1 MKMLIVASLFM
12 SSTAFAENLCSRWMS
27 NPRYD
32 KALTTLASHLEYD
45 FNKMCTLPGV
55 LDIEVQPSRIIN
67 QQGEV
72 IPHVRIY
79 LHRSYESC
87 YFMVRD
93 ADQVVT
99 DGRCFSTF

>member
-1 MKMLIVASLFM
+1 
-12 SSTAFAENLCSRWMS
+12 
-27 NPRYD
+27 
-32 KALTTLASHLEYD
+32 LAAHLEYD
-45 FNKMCTLPGV
+45 FKKMCTLPGV
-55 LDIEVQPSRIIN
+55 LDIEVQPSRIID

-93 ADQVVT
+93 ADQVIT
-99 DGRCFSTF
+99 DGRCFSGF